1 MKLIAFKAEHFR
13 CLYQTDWIP
22 FSELSIFTGEND
34 GGKSTTLYALEIF
47 LSPRKIPNVDD
58 YSYTTVTPE
67 NLNGNLRETEITLQG
82 KFELNPSE
90 IVLLQAVWGINSPII
105 EVKRIFK
112 ADTPTTPYMLLAEAY
127 DDDSFKQPLDD
138 YTVAQ
143 LRDIATRFSIDIGA
157 ARLKQEI
164 VEAIR
169 DWVNGQPKVIAE
181 VRLPDSLISCL
192 PEVQV
197 FSSESALD
205 PESEIRRTLN
215 TQFKTLI
222 GTDKYSGTISQITK
236 DIETD
241 LNAGLD
247 KLAPYVKQYSGDVQS
262 VSIRPNFNFASGLTT
277 TELQLTRQDGRPILL
292 QQSGAG
298 QRRRFSLAIYEWSQE
313 IFKNR
318 DENSRQL
325 IMAFDEPDT
334 HLDYKAQRQ
343 IFDVIN
349 KFADLPAMQVI
360 VCTHSLNF
368 IERVPINR
376 IVHYS
381 IDQAIRHTKLEVL
394 SLDDHETTDL
404 FMYEIS
410 KNMGLRNSVMLHERC
425 FLIIEGSTEMTA
437 LPVLF
442 YKTYEMPLQS
452 AGICLL
458 NGENSYGARMLVKF
472 LNAHKRQ
479 VLFLVD
485 TDAITTDGVKKHFTP
500 SSFQTDGIDE
510 TAQVHYIGVR
520 EFEDAFSDEIW
531 VRMAQ
536 ANYPKLSGRAW
547 EISDFRSLR
556 GNPKFSRDV
565 QTLIQSEAGLG
576 YEPPK
581 SDLGYKLAQ
590 CIDKT
595 EIPDVIL
602 ECFDKAYKFAN

>member
-1 MKLIAFKAEHFR
+1 MRLIAFKTEHFR

-22 FSELSIFTGEND
+22 FTELSIFTGEND
-34 GGKSTTLYALEIF
+34 GGKSTTLYALDIF
-47 LSPRKIPNVDD
+47 LAPQKIPNLDD
-58 YSYTTVTPE
+58 YSYKTVTPE
-67 NLNGNLRETEITLQG
+67 KPICNLRETEITLRG
-82 KFELNPSE
+82 KFKLNPSE
-90 IVLLQAVWGINSPII
+90 IALLQVVWGITDPII
-105 EVKRIFK
+105 EVKRIIEVDK
-112 ADTPTTPYMLLAEAY
+112 PTSPYLLIAETY
-127 DDDSFKQPLDD
+127 DDESFKQPLDD
-138 YTVAQ
+138 YTLPQ
-143 LRDIATRFSIDIGA
+143 LKDISTRFSINLGTA
-157 ARLKQEI
+157 KLKQEI
-164 VEAIR
+164 VDLIR
-169 DWVNGQPKVIAE
+169 AWVNTQPKVVAE
-181 VRLPDSLISCL
+181 VKLPDTLISSL
-192 PEVQV
+192 PEIQI

-205 PESEIRRTLN
+205 PDSEIRRTLN

-222 GTDKYSGTISQITK
+222 GTEKYSGTISQITK
-236 DIETD
+236 EIETD

-247 KLAPYVKQYSGDVQS
+247 KLAPYVKQYSNDVQS

-298 QRRRFSLAIYEWSQE
+298 QRRRFSLAVYEWSQE

-343 IFDVIN
+343 IFDVIK
-349 KFADLPAMQVI
+349 KFALLPAMQVI

-368 IERVPINR
+368 IERVPVNQ

-381 IDQAIRHTKLEVL
+381 IDQANRHTKLEVL

-425 FLIIEGSTEMTA
+425 FLIIEGATEMTA

-442 YKTYEMPLQS
+442 YKVFDMPLQS

-472 LNAHKRQ
+472 LNANKRQ

-485 TDAITTDGVKKHFTP
+485 TDAITTDGIRKHFTP
-500 SSFQTDGIDE
+500 ASFQIDGIDE
-510 TAQVHYIGVR
+510 SSQVHYIGVK

-531 VRMAQ
+531 LRMAQ
-536 ANYPKLSGRAW
+536 ANYPKSSGRVW
-547 EISDFRSLR
+547 ELSDFASLR
-556 GNPKFSRDV
+556 GNAKFSKAV
-565 QTLIQSEAGLG
+565 QTLIQTEAGLG

-590 CIDKT
+590 CVYKT
-595 EIPDVIL
+595 EIPNEIL
-602 ECFDKAYKFAN
+602 NCFEKAFKFAN